1 MIGTIGFVSGFLV
14 ADDSMLK
21 AYDESFEKYNI
32 EDGKFETAEELD
44 ESTIDVLEQEG
55 VTIYDQ
61 LITVE
66 EPVRTADRDGDIR
79 QHHADLPMSGK
90 MSILVCLMKGEWPEK
105 ANEIAIDR
113 MYADNNK
120 VKVGDTIETSGKEL
134 KVTGLVALSDYSALF
149 SDNGDMM
156 FDAVKFAVAIMTK
169 EGFETF
175 GDVHLH
181 YSYAWTYNEKPED
194 DIEAK
199 ETGRRFHEG
208 AGTEYTD
215 IRTLCRHI

>member
-1 MIGTIGFVSGFLV
+1 MKNPLKKRLPREFIGDFEKYLVIFLFMIGTIGFVSGFLV

-21 AYDESFEKYNI
+21 AYDESFEKYNV
-32 EDGKFETAEELD
+32 EDGKFETAEELG
-44 ESTIDVLEQEG
+44 ESTIDVLEQEK
-55 VTIYDQ
+55 VKIYANYY
-61 LITVE
+61 VE
-66 EPVRTADRDGDIR
+66 EDTDCDRDGDIDSTIR
-79 QHHADLPMSGK
+79 IFPERKDVDR
-90 MSILVCLMKGEWPEK
+90 VCLMKGEWPEK

-156 FDAVKFAVAIMTK
+156 FDAVKFSVAIMTE

-175 GDVHLH
+175 GDVHLQMFQILLL
-181 YSYAWTYNEKPED
+181 S
-194 DIEAK
+194 
-199 ETGRRFHEG
+199 
-208 AGTEYTD
+208 
-215 IRTLCRHI
+215 